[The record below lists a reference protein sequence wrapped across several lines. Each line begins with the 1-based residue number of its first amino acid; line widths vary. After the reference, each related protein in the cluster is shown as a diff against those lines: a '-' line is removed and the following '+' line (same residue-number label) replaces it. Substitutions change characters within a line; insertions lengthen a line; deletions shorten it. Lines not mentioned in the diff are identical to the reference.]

1 MWAQMKDAKRVMLI
15 GSKGNNMTSSTPN
28 MNTATQTVDV
38 LIVGGG
44 PAGLA
49 AAEAAAR
56 TGARTVLLERQKE
69 IGYPIHTS
77 GGSWIADMVALNIP
91 STLYHPIRHVTF
103 LSPN

>member
-1 MWAQMKDAKRVMLI
+1 M
-15 GSKGNNMTSSTPN
+15 NNHFTNINKATS
-28 MNTATQTVDV
+28 TVDV

-77 GGSWIADMVALNIP
+77 GGSWSAGMGSLNIP
-91 STLYHPIRHVTF
+91 SAPLHPIPRVTF
-103 LSPN
+103 PSPTHSIRLDHVAAVCC